1 MLVFE
6 CQKLDFFDWF
16 NNILLMGGGDSFDEA
31 PTEIG
36 FAGERVLWML
46 GEVVGIEAVKDGKH

>member
-1 MLVFE
+1 
-6 CQKLDFFDWF
+6 
-16 NNILLMGGGDSFDEA
+16 MGGGDSFDEA